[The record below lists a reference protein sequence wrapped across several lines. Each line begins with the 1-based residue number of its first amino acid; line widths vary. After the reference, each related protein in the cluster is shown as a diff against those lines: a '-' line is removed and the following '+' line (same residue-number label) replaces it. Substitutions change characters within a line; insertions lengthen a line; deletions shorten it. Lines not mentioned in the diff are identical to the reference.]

1 MAEFA
6 ITKTLEELK
15 ALFSQMKN
23 VYFIATANQALNALK
38 GADMELP
45 VLDEGVTFD
54 TGAADVSKI
63 KLTTG
68 AIWTSVATA
77 GDADIQFQVA
87 SIAGEVNELLMNKVV
102 ESAAMTATFN
112 GKTYEGAGYNTEPK
126 KVTGALFMTSE
137 DGSTALYLP
146 NIEGYSNL
154 ISERGKP
161 AYFNVAVS
169 PMNDKNKASIY
180 ILKEKEI
187 VTPGG

>member
-87 SIAGEVNELLMNKVV
+87 SIAGEVNELLMNKV
-102 ESAAMTATFN
+102 
-112 GKTYEGAGYNTEPK
+112 G
-126 KVTGALFMTSE
+126 
-137 DGSTALYLP
+137 
-146 NIEGYSNL
+146 
-154 ISERGKP
+154 
-161 AYFNVAVS
+161 
-169 PMNDKNKASIY
+169 
-180 ILKEKEI
+180 
-187 VTPGG
+187 

>member
-23 VYFIATANQALNALK
+23 VYFIATSIQDLNDLK
-38 GADMELP
+38 GEDFELL
-45 VLDEGVTFD
+45 VLYDGLSFD
-54 TGAADVSKI
+54 TCAADVSNI

-187 VTPGG
+187 VAPGG

>member
-102 ESAAMTATFN
+102 ESATFN

-180 ILKEKEI
+180 ILKEKDT
-187 VTPGG
+187 VAPGG

>member
-77 GDADIQFQVA
+77 GD
-87 SIAGEVNELLMNKVV
+87 ELLMNKVV

-180 ILKEKEI
+180 ILKEKAT
-187 VTPGG
+187 VAPGG